1 MAPNLFGNSLLVTAE
16 GTIAVDGNNK
26 AEHQTVTHK
35 DSSQSQSAG
44 DVVQDDSEMV
54 RKIKE
59 IFNAKEMNLFHS
71 FQSAIQKATTELRK
85 TQTKYPMKFVW
96 RNIIVFMYLHLGS
109 IYGFYLLFTG
119 RSKPTTFL
127 CGKYVVQDFFQVL
140 IIIL

>member
-54 RKIKE
+54 RKIK
-59 IFNAKEMNLFHS
+59 
-71 FQSAIQKATTELRK
+71 
-85 TQTKYPMKFVW
+85 
-96 RNIIVFMYLHLGS
+96 
-109 IYGFYLLFTG
+109 
-119 RSKPTTFL
+119 
-127 CGKYVVQDFFQVL
+127 
-140 IIIL
+140 